1 MIPIR
6 MAVENKMIE
15 THSPAVGEIYGNI
28 NEMIVLGISFV
39 QMTKMV

>member
-1 MIPIR
+1 

-15 THSPAVGEIYGNI
+15 THSPAVGGIYGNM
-28 NEMIVLGISFV
+28 NEMIVLDVSFV